1 MGEICDFSAK
11 WRDELKQHWK
21 NNHIRRKKTN
31 LKRKHNFIDDFE
43 NDESNIINKYM
54 KPNTSDFVCENA
66 TKHLLKNSI

>member
-21 NNHIRRKKTN
+21 NNHVRRKKTN

-54 KPNTSDFVCENA
+54 KPNTSDFICENA